1 MFEHGK
7 KRENDE
13 NALPILKEFEK
24 LLTVKELANPNG
36 YHGFLL
42 EYAVKWYSGQVMKI
56 ADIGKPDCKLTISGK
71 NRIVEIKQNGG
82 NFYSA
87 CKGSS
92 FIAYAVFIDPEKTL
106 REQFG
111 YIMPMGDFKM
121 CGTALN
127 HIRGEKRDRGA
138 VKMALQTLY
147 DYKKADFHGTKAFKL
162 ADMWEE
168 AGAIPFK
175 DFFKE

>member
-7 KRENDE
+7 KREAGE
-13 NALPILKEFEK
+13 NALLSLKDFEK
-24 LLTVKELANPNG
+24 LFTEKELANINA

-42 EYAVKWYSGQVMKI
+42 EYAIKWYGGITLKI
-56 ADIGKPDCKLTISGK
+56 SDIGKPDCKLTINGQ

-92 FIAYAVFIDPEKTL
+92 FIAYCVFIDPEKSL
-106 REQFG
+106 KEQFG
-111 YIMPMGDFKM
+111 YIMPMGDFKV
-121 CGTALN
+121 CGAALN
-127 HIRGEKRDRGA
+127 HIRSEKRDRGA

-175 DFFKE
+175 DFFKG